1 MALIHYPVLNKYG
14 ETIASAVT
22 NLDLH
27 DIARAA
33 RTYGVKTFYVVTPLQ
48 DQQIL
53 AQKIIGHWIEGF
65 GGKYNPH
72 RKEAVELIRIMD
84 SIESAME
91 NIRQRS
97 GKKEVRT
104 VVTSAKQ
111 IEGSIGYGQ
120 LRYLI
125 STGSP
130 YLLMFGTAWGL
141 SGEVISRADYFLK
154 PISGTKEY
162 NHLSVRSAS
171 AVILDRLLARNE

>member
-33 RTYGVKTFYVVTPLQ
+33 RTYGVKTFYVVTPLH

-72 RKEAVELIRIMD
+72 RKEAFELIRILD
-84 SIESAME
+84 SLDSVMKD
-91 NIRQRS
+91 IRQRS
-97 GKKEVRT
+97 KKEARM

-111 IEGSIGYGQ
+111 IEGNIGYGQ
-120 LRYLI
+120 LRDLI
-125 STGSP
+125 STGIP
-130 YLLMFGTAWGL
+130 YLLLFGTAWGL
-141 SGEVISRADYFLK
+141 SGEIISRADYFLK
-154 PISGTKEY
+154 PIFGTREY
-162 NHLSVRSAS
+162 NHLSVRSAA
-171 AVILDRLLARNE
+171 AVILDRLLAKND